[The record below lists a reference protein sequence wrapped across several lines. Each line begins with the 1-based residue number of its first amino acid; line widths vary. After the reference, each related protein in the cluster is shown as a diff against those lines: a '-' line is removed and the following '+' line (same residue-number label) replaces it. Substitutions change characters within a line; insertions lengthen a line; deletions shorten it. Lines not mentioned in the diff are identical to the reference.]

1 MNPTR
6 THWVEGSVPIV
17 LCSSITVYEFN
28 AYPLG
33 RRFSTHCTMQ
43 LYYLQQLRLMSQAG
57 TAQIPLLEAIAQ
69 SLCPAPCCTNLS
81 HLPSPAIYLLWTLD
95 IKVKSPA
102 FCLGAGSNPYIEQW
116 RASPQPES
124 ELDETAQISLDVEK
138 ICRHSIGFRRLS
150 P

>member
-102 FCLGAGSNPYIEQW
+102 QIS
-116 RASPQPES
+116 
-124 ELDETAQISLDVEK
+124 LDETAQISLDVEK
-138 ICRHSIGFRRLS
+138 LIEDALLLNMDYQTEVKIVKPRG
-150 P
+150 PA